1 MNTILLLTAIQ
12 KKLSLRDI
20 DGLITNTYVLA
31 VVVAVIT
38 IGIAVLISSQ
48 ISFERGANPKDP
60 RKRKITFW
68 ILAVLTPVI
77 FYIYNLFLVIPNIKK
92 GPALDKFFTTSA
104 ITPVI
109 SLVTFIVLG
118 VILSKIFKTKK
129 IGNWFNKTKNNS

>member
-48 ISFERGANPKDP
+48 ISYEGGANPKDP

-77 FYIYNLFLVIPNIKK
+77 FYMYNLFLVIPNIKK
-92 GPALDKFFTTSA
+92 APATAKFFTTSA